1 MQPPGRESHSN
12 SGPPKDTPAHVL
24 VGDHNKG
31 LQLPL
36 LGVYK
41 T

>member
-1 MQPPGRESHSN
+1 MQLPGRESHSN
-12 SGPPKDTPAHVL
+12 SRPPEDTHARVL

-36 LGVYK
+36 LDVYK